1 MSMDATERET
11 TVAYSDADDTIH
23 VYSSIRKDITA
34 MKKKEQFELIE
45 EGKHN
50 GTTPYAHFK
59 IARESFDISKAARY
73 KRQMSEAQRAAQSE
87 RMKKMHAKNK
97 ENLDE

>member
-11 TVAYSDADDTIH
+11 SLAYSDADDTIH

-34 MKKKEQFELIE
+34 MKKKEQFELVE

-50 GTTPYAHFK
+50 GSTPYAHFK
-59 IARESFDISKAARY
+59 IARESFDISKAAKY
-73 KRQMSEAQRAAQSE
+73 KRQMTEEQRKAQSE
-87 RMKKMHAKNK
+87 RMKKLHAKNR
-97 ENLDE
+97 EDSSE